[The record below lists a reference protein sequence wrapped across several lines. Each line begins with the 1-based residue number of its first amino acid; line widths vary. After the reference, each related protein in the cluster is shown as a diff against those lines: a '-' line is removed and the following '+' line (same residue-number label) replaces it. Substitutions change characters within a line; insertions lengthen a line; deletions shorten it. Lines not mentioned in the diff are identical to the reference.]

1 MSFNAKLDALEKALV
16 RVKNSLERSRREP
29 TTHGACG
36 EDYRAELEDRIV
48 FLEEEI
54 EKEELNGLPS
64 EAASSLK
71 RRA

>member
-1 MSFNAKLDALEKALV
+1 MKFNAKLDALEKALE
-16 RVKNSLERSRREP
+16 RVKNSLERSKRESS
-29 TTHGACG
+29 GYVSS

-54 EKEELNGLPS
+54 EKEERNGLLS
-64 EAASSLK
+64 EATSSSK

>member
-1 MSFNAKLDALEKALV
+1 MNFNAKLDALEKALE
-16 RVKNSLERSRREP
+16 RVKNSLERANRESS
-29 TTHGACG
+29 GYISS

-54 EKEELNGLPS
+54 EKEENNGLPS
-64 EAASSLK
+64 EATSSSK